1 MHVFIVNEKTFKH
14 HLEYKFVGTGA
25 GDKDVLFLDDP
36 SIEKIHSSTER
47 NLVGMIADISRVR
60 EGDKVIFYLTGAGKF
75 YGIFKV
81 AGVAFYDKKDGNYLK
96 EELGKMLSF
105 RVMIEPY
112 KVYAK
117 GITEHECLDSLKNIE
132 KPYEMCW
139 SLIYRKLKG
148 NRGCT
153 MIFDYEF
160 ERIYNLIKEKNK
172 DVELSG
178 KNFSYD
184 PHKKELIGLL
194 GNKKY
199 LGNQYPIDVLKR
211 LLHKEKTKKA
221 FEVHLQAY
229 ILQNYDSGKL
239 YDLLFEKAYRSKWI
253 GNEVSCGVGMQRIDI
268 MTISEDSDKVNIK
281 IIELKQTGPYI
292 EIIEEQ
298 INWYVEWCVDYVVPN
313 YINKNITIQPIILA
327 KKIEDIKELKKESS
341 QFGKNK
347 EKVKIE
353 NVSYIAFEVEEDE
366 IKFERMF

>member
-1 MHVFIVNEKTFKH
+1 MHVFIVNEKTFKY

-25 GDKDVLFLDDP
+25 SNKAALFLDEP
-36 SIEKIHSSTER
+36 NTEKIHSSTER

-60 EGDKVIFYLTGAGKF
+60 KGDKVIFYLTGAGKF
-75 YGIFKV
+75 YGVFKV
-81 AGVAFYDKKDGNYLK
+81 VDIAFYDKIDDNYLEK
-96 EELGKMLSF
+96 ELGKMLSF
-105 RVMIEPY
+105 RVLIEPDN
-112 KVYAK
+112 VYAK
-117 GITEHECLDSLKNIE
+117 GITERECLDSLKDVE

-153 MIFDYEF
+153 MILDYEF
-160 ERIYNLIKEKNK
+160 DRIHNLIKKKNK
-172 DVELSG
+172 DVELTG
-178 KNFSYD
+178 DNFSYD
-184 PHKKELIGLL
+184 PLKEEIIEILDS
-194 GNKKY
+194 KKY
-199 LGNQYPIDVLKR
+199 LGNQYSIDIFKR

-229 ILQNYDSGKL
+229 ILQNYDRGQL
-239 YDLLFEKAYRSKWI
+239 YDFLFEKTYRTKWI

-292 EIIEEQ
+292 EIIEGQ
-298 INWYVEWCVDYVVPN
+298 IDWYVQWCIDYVVPN
-313 YINKNITIQPIILA
+313 YINKNITIQPIVLA
-327 KKIEDIKELKKESS
+327 KKIEDIKEFKKESL
-341 QFGKNK
+341 QFKRNQ

-366 IKFERMF
+366 IKFERVF